1 MELVFQEKQLDYL
14 GRVLDQTVTQ
24 ELTAEVIVPDSCADA
39 DRVVDAFGTL
49 LVRAEECTAGSAS
62 VSGEVQAGILFVT
75 EDGRLERLETVI
87 PFSARRGWEG
97 EQSDCRLQCVCRLCS
112 VDARLVHSRKLL
124 VRVGVSCT
132 LTVYAA
138 FARTLHDFPEPA
150 PTLQLRRKR
159 LPLRLPRGLGEK
171 SFSLNEEIEI
181 PASKPP
187 VERLLKC
194 VYALDTAERKTIGNK
209 AVFKGRLT
217 VHILY
222 EAPDGSL
229 QRQETELPFSQF
241 AELEQDLDEGDL
253 TVFLALTSAETEP
266 DGQLDCR
273 RLLLSAGILAQCTVC
288 GEQPVELIED
298 AYCLDA
304 ELKPQWE
311 TWEMEGILD
320 VQTFRETAQAA
331 GREPASAIADGWVLA
346 GEPVRR
352 QENGMAKIELP
363 LAANV
368 LFTDPAGKL
377 QGVNGAAFAL
387 IAMDSVSYGFAA
399 SGSNSRARLVAYLL
413 AQELPGGGWDYSG
426 KTADPDQTA
435 MVLQALAPYRTQAN
449 VSAAIDRALNV
460 LSGMQKDDGSFDA
473 WGASSSESI
482 SQVLVA
488 LCALGI
494 DPAKDSRFVRA
505 NGAWLVSAL
514 MSFRV
519 QTETGLA
526 FGHTNRTA
534 NYMATEQAGYALAA
548 YERFLAGQPAL
559 YTMTDTTY
567 GTHTCVRY
575 RDTARHWAQPYV
587 CAVTEQGLMNGVG
600 NDCFDPE
607 GTLNRAMLATVLWRA
622 SGSPAAD
629 GGSFADVPA
638 GQWYSTAVSWAQQ
651 SGIVQGVGENRFA
664 PMDSI
669 TREQLAVMLW
679 RASGSPGSTQSL
691 AAFPDAGTCSNWAS
705 TALAWA
711 VERGILNGMDGRLAP
726 GGTATRAQAAAMLT
740 RYLQ

>member
-138 FARTLHDFPEPA
+138 FTRTLHDFPEPA
-150 PTLQLRRKR
+150 PTL
-159 LPLRLPRGLGEK
+159 
-171 SFSLNEEIEI
+171 
-181 PASKPP
+181 
-187 VERLLKC
+187 
-194 VYALDTAERKTIGNK
+194 LDTAERKTIGNK

-222 EAPDGSL
+222 ESPDGSL

-377 QGVNGAAFAL
+377 QGQTLRTNV
-387 IAMDSVSYGFAA
+387 
-399 SGSNSRARLVAYLL
+399 LL
-413 AQELPGGGWDYSG
+413 E
-426 KTADPDQTA
+426 T
-435 MVLQALAPYRTQAN
+435 ALAPQADCR
-449 VSAAIDRALNV
+449 VAEITPGELFCAAGA
-460 LSGMQKDDGSFDA
+460 DGVTLRCPVQVTL
-473 WGASSSESI
+473 AS
-482 SQVLVA
+482 
-488 LCALGI
+488 
-494 DPAKDSRFVRA
+494 
-505 NGAWLVSAL
+505 
-514 MSFRV
+514 
-519 QTETGLA
+519 
-526 FGHTNRTA
+526 
-534 NYMATEQAGYALAA
+534 
-548 YERFLAGQPAL
+548 
-559 YTMTDTTY
+559 
-567 GTHTCVRY
+567 
-575 RDTARHWAQPYV
+575 TARHALKAV
-587 CAVTEQGLMNGVG
+587 CGGTTEPEPEDARRPGVILRRTEQPEQVWDIAKACRTAPETVTAA
-600 NDCFDPE
+600 ND
-607 GTLNRAMLATVLWRA
+607 LQ
-622 SGSPAAD
+622 AD
-629 GGSFADVPA
+629 EVPA
-638 GQWYSTAVSWAQQ
+638 GTLLL
-651 SGIVQGVGENRFA
+651 I
-664 PMDSI
+664 PM
-669 TREQLAVMLW
+669 
-679 RASGSPGSTQSL
+679 
-691 AAFPDAGTCSNWAS
+691 
-705 TALAWA
+705 
-711 VERGILNGMDGRLAP
+711 
-726 GGTATRAQAAAMLT
+726 
-740 RYLQ
+740 

>member
-138 FARTLHDFPEPA
+138 FTRTLHDFPEPA

-222 EAPDGSL
+222 ESPDGSL

-253 TVFLALTSAETEP
+253 TIFLALTSAETEP

-331 GREPASAIADGWVLA
+331 GGSPPPPSRTA
-346 GEPVRR
+346 GYWQGSRCGGRR
-352 QENGMAKIELP
+352 TAWQKSSCRLLRTSFSP
-363 LAANV
+363 
-368 LFTDPAGKL
+368 TR
-377 QGVNGAAFAL
+377 QGSCRARRCGRTCCWKRRL
-387 IAMDSVSYGFAA
+387 RRRRIAA
-399 SGSNSRARLVAYLL
+399 SRRSR
-413 AQELPGGGWDYSG
+413 
-426 KTADPDQTA
+426 
-435 MVLQALAPYRTQAN
+435 
-449 VSAAIDRALNV
+449 RA
-460 LSGMQKDDGSFDA
+460 SCS
-473 WGASSSESI
+473 
-482 SQVLVA
+482 
-488 LCALGI
+488 
-494 DPAKDSRFVRA
+494 VRQ
-505 NGAWLVSAL
+505 G
-514 MSFRV
+514 
-519 QTETGLA
+519 
-526 FGHTNRTA
+526 RTA
-534 NYMATEQAGYALAA
+534 
-548 YERFLAGQPAL
+548 
-559 YTMTDTTY
+559 
-567 GTHTCVRY
+567 
-575 RDTARHWAQPYV
+575 
-587 CAVTEQGLMNGVG
+587 
-600 NDCFDPE
+600 
-607 GTLNRAMLATVLWRA
+607 
-622 SGSPAAD
+622 
-629 GGSFADVPA
+629 
-638 GQWYSTAVSWAQQ
+638 
-651 SGIVQGVGENRFA
+651 
-664 PMDSI
+664 
-669 TREQLAVMLW
+669 
-679 RASGSPGSTQSL
+679 
-691 AAFPDAGTCSNWAS
+691 
-705 TALAWA
+705 
-711 VERGILNGMDGRLAP
+711 
-726 GGTATRAQAAAMLT
+726 
-740 RYLQ
+740 